1 MFSYI
6 PISYLNDFSFCPRS
20 IYYHSLYQSYD
31 RGLYQDTPQ
40 AAGSAA
46 HRSVDR
52 GSYSTRRDV
61 LQGLDVYS
69 ERFNLCGKIDIYIGD
84 TKRLRERKKK
94 IRHLYDGYVFQLY
107 AQYFCMTEMGFAV
120 EKLSLYSMDDNKSYE
135 VPRPEKDVP
144 MYQAFCR
151 LIESIQN
158 YRLTEAPF
166 TPNPAK
172 CAGCIYRELCDAA
185 VLQ

>member
-20 IYYHSLYQSYD
+20 IYYHTLYQNYD
-31 RGLYQDTPQ
+31 KGLYQDTPQ
-40 AAGSAA
+40 VEGGAA
-46 HRSVDR
+46 HRTVDSGR
-52 GSYSTRRDV
+52 YSNRRDV

-69 ERFNLCGKIDIYIGD
+69 ERFNLNGRIDIYIGN
-84 TKRLRERKKK
+84 TKTLRERKKK
-94 IRHLYDGYVFQLY
+94 IKYLYDGYVFQLY

-120 EKLSLYSMDDNKSYE
+120 EKLSLYSMDDNKSYK
-135 VPRPEKDVP
+135 VALPEEDAQ

-158 YRLTEAPF
+158 YRLMETPF

-185 VLQ
+185 VVQ

>member
-31 RGLYQDTPQ
+31 RRLYQDTPQ
-40 AAGSAA
+40 VAGSAA

-69 ERFNLCGKIDIYIGD
+69 ERFNLCGKIDI
-84 TKRLRERKKK
+84 
-94 IRHLYDGYVFQLY
+94 
-107 AQYFCMTEMGFAV
+107 
-120 EKLSLYSMDDNKSYE
+120 
-135 VPRPEKDVP
+135 
-144 MYQAFCR
+144 
-151 LIESIQN
+151 
-158 YRLTEAPF
+158 
-166 TPNPAK
+166 
-172 CAGCIYRELCDAA
+172 
-185 VLQ
+185 